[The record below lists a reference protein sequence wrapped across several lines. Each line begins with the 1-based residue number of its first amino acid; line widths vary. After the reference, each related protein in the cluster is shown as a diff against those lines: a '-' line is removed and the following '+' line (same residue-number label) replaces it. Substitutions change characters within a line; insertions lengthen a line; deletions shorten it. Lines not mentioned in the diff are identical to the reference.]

1 MGVPVPIL
9 IPVREHL
16 QKPPWSLTSVRLG
29 EKLSPR
35 SVFCSHLPVSL
46 CNVKENPSPDH
57 RGDSDHPQAAGNTG
71 FQGHPPPQPI
81 QAAVKH
87 TIKGSHIKHIS

>member
-1 MGVPVPIL
+1 MGRTSTHL
-9 IPVREHL
+9 IPVPEHL
-16 QKPPWSLTSVRLG
+16 QKPPWSLTSTRLG
-29 EKLSPR
+29 EKSSPR

-46 CNVKENPSPDH
+46 CDVRENPSPDH
-57 RGDSDHPQAAGNTG
+57 GGDSHHPQSAGNTG

-87 TIKGSHIKHIS
+87 AIEGSHIKHIS